1 MCAISPV
8 SLVTSA
14 YFNIHAP
21 AAASSTHSEA
31 ISGMQAHSCC
41 RATGNAWKEQ
51 IVPSKTALIETVSS
65 HVKAP
70 AIFLGVAMALAAGA
84 GTASASTAHSASP
97 AGHAAATHTAKQT
110 AKPAAA
116 KHAAAKHT
124 ATKHAAARKVIDTW
138 SQVRHELN
146 AQTNPAAAA
155 HHVLPNADRLSPVA
169 TSGPQSFMT
178 ITPAQYANAAT
189 IVKQALAKRMG
200 VRSAVVAV
208 ATAMQESTLNN
219 VNYGTSDSLG
229 LFQQRPSCGWGTAQ
243 QIMNPSYA
251 ADSFLNALR
260 EHQAADPGWAARPLW
275 ATAQAVQGSA
285 YPYAYAKWE
294 SQALHLVVTIAM
306 QVR

>member
-1 MCAISPV
+1 MCVISPV
-8 SLVTSA
+8 SLVSSA
-14 YFNIHAP
+14 YFDIHAP
-21 AAASSTHSEA
+21 AAASSTIQKSS
-31 ISGMQAHSCC
+31 SGMQAHSCC
-41 RATGNAWKEQ
+41 RAARNAWKEQ
-51 IVPSKTALIETVSS
+51 IVLSKTALIDTVRSN
-65 HVKAP
+65 VKAP

-97 AGHAAATHTAKQT
+97 AGHADATTHSVTKRT

-116 KHAAAKHT
+116 KHTAAR
-124 ATKHAAARKVIDTW
+124 HAAARKDTW

-155 HHVLPNADRLSPVA
+155 HHVLPMADRLRPVP
-169 TSGPQSFMT
+169 TSGPQSFMP
-178 ITPAQYANAAT
+178 ITPAQYANAST

-200 VRSAVVAV
+200 ARSAVVAV

-251 ADSFLNALR
+251 ADAFLNALH
-260 EHQAADPGWAARPLW
+260 EHQAGDPGWAAQPLW

-294 SQALHLVVTIAM
+294 SQAAHLVATIAM